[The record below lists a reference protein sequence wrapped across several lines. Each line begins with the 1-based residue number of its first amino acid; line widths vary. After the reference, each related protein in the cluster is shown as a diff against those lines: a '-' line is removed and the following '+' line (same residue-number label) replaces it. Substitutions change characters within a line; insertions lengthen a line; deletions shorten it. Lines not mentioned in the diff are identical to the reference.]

1 MSCSAATD
9 GGMRCCGQPESEL
22 RGDHKLSCVRDDPMA
37 VKFRDYYEVLG
48 VSRTATGDEIKKA
61 YRKLARK
68 LHPDVNPGDKSAE
81 ENFKELNE
89 AYEVLSDQEKRKRY
103 DQLGEDW
110 KAGADF
116 TPPPGWEGMRVEY
129 GDFGD

>member
-1 MSCSAATD
+1 
-9 GGMRCCGQPESEL
+9 
-22 RGDHKLSCVRDDPMA
+22 MA
-37 VKFRDYYEVLG
+37 VKFKDYYEVLG
-48 VSRTATGDEIKKA
+48 VPRTASEDNIRTE

-89 AYEVLSDQEKRKRY
+89 AYEVLSDQEKRKQY

-129 GDFGD
+129 GDLGDMFGGGGGASGFSDF